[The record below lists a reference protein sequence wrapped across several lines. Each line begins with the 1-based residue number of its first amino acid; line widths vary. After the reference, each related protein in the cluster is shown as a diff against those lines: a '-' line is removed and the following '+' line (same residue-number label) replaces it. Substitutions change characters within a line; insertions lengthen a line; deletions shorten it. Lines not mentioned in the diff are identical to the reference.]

1 MTENKQP
8 CIGILGGGQLGRML
22 ILEAHKMGY
31 QVAVWTD
38 DTESGDQRIADHV
51 ILDSYDSEVAY
62 QKFLS
67 LSDVVTVE
75 FENIPSA
82 LIESLSDEL
91 CVIPGTRAVSI
102 CQNRE
107 REKSFLAENGIPTAK
122 FKIVDDATTFG
133 AALEVIPGDVIIKT
147 VESGYDGKGQMQVSA
162 DAQAG
167 DTEKIWAEFGGG
179 RAIVEE
185 KIDLKAEISVIVAR
199 GQDGEMVTFDP
210 AENEHTNH
218 ILDIS
223 IVPARL
229 PDDLLSE
236 AKEVAKKVARELDY
250 VGVLG
255 VEFFVNQSGELLVNE
270 MAPRP
275 HNSGHHTIDA
285 CETSQFEQQ
294 LRVITGLPLGST
306 KLLKPVVMLNVLGDS
321 WKNAATPPD
330 WSPVLSMPGASL
342 HLYGKKTARSRRKMG
357 HITFR
362 ADTIEEALDQANA
375 CRDFL

>member
-82 LIESLSDEL
+82 LIGSLSDEL
-91 CVIPGTRAVSI
+91 CVIPGTKAVSI

-107 REKSFLAENGIPTAK
+107 REKSFLAENGIPTAT
-122 FKIVDDATTFG
+122 FKIVDDAATFG
-133 AALEVIPGDVIIKT
+133 AALRAIPGDVIMKT

-167 DTEKIWAEFGGG
+167 DTEKIWTEFGGG

-185 KIDLKAEISVIVAR
+185 KIDLQAEISVIVAR

-210 AENEHTNH
+210 AENKHTNH

-229 PDDLLSE
+229 PDHLLSE